1 MDYKK
6 KYLKYK
12 NKYFKLKYGGMEG
25 AFGSASI
32 KDCKEYK
39 LEDKCEKLI
48 VKTAKNNSGK
58 KQLSNEC
65 SILKELKELKELKKL
80 ENKYI
85 ISFYKC
91 EEEKLLIEYSS
102 IGSLRSN
109 IKELKQNDKI
119 SIINGLIKGLIFLHE
134 NNIIHRDIKPGN
146 IVLFIENGILYPKY
160 IDFGIS
166 NTKRIFNGTRRYM
179 NNYPKNDDLYKCK
192 DMIDNPRKRNEGKIK
207 MCNEK
212 YDSKKM
218 NRLPILRDY
227 YALGCVI
234 FEIIYGK
241 KYQSRK
247 NSKLNRPEF
256 IINSNGNKLLDFIM
270 NLLNNDEFILTEI
283 NFEEKDLPSSTNNI
297 ITNTPAKTLTRTA
310 VFSPTKLLSPGIKRN
325 IKSISITPKKLKM
338 EDF

>member
-12 NKYFKLKYGGMEG
+12 KKYFKLKYGGMQG
-25 AFGSASI
+25 AFGNASI

-58 KQLSNEC
+58 KQLKNEC
-65 SILKELKELKELKKL
+65 SILTKLKELK
-80 ENKYI
+80 NKYI
-85 ISFYKC
+85 ISLYKC
-91 EEEKLLIEYSS
+91 DEEKLLIEYSS

-119 SIINGLIKGLIFLHE
+119 SIINGLIEGLIFLHE
-134 NNIIHRDIKPGN
+134 NNIIHRDIKPEN
-146 IVLFIENGILYPKY
+146 IVLFRKNNILYPKY

-179 NNYPKNDDLYKCK
+179 NNYPKNIDLYKCK
-192 DMIDNPRKRNEGKIK
+192 DIIDNSKQPDKKEECYK
-207 MCNEK
+207 K
-212 YDSKKM
+212 YDSKVM

-247 NSKLNRPEF
+247 NSKLDRPEF

-310 VFSPTKLLSPGIKRN
+310 IFSPTKLLSPGIKRN
-325 IKSISITPKKLKM
+325 IKSVSIIPKKLKM
-338 EDF
+338 E